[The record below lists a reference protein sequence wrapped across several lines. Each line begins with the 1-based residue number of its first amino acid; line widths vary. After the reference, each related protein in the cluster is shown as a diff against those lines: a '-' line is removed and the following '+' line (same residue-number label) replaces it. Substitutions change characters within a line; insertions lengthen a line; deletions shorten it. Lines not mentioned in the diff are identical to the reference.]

1 MFGSIDG
8 RELFVVVERERVWQN
23 FGILKRFRIHRRS
36 HRFAG
41 STFDVFN
48 LNVGVD
54 DFVDVL
60 QLADVRL
67 DRHIR
72 RQSSSSART
81 LAVAVRMRSTALS
94 RNLKGPLSKND
105 LIEVRRLTQSTADI
119 GRRFFGNFFGNF
131 FRKSVQTIESFL
143 VVLKNDDVTHR
154 FFVENAF
161 RLLLNNRSLNY
172 KNKLEQCD

>member
-1 MFGSIDG
+1 
-8 RELFVVVERERVWQN
+8 
-23 FGILKRFRIHRRS
+23 
-36 HRFAG
+36 
-41 STFDVFN
+41 
-48 LNVGVD
+48 
-54 DFVDVL
+54 
-60 QLADVRL
+60 
-67 DRHIR
+67 
-72 RQSSSSART
+72 
-81 LAVAVRMRSTALS
+81 LAVAVWMRSTALS
-94 RNLKGPLSKND
+94 RNLKGPLPKND